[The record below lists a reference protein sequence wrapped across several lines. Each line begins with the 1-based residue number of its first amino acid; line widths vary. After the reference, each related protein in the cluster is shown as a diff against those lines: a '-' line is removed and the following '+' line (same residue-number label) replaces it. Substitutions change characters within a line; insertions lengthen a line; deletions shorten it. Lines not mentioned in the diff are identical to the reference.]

1 MASKDGVVGT
11 RKPRKEKGDGKA
23 LGRPPGVTKKGP
35 NYPHQPEASAGV
47 PLSIQREE
55 NPADH
60 QYHADPLG
68 DSIEEDDLFFS
79 NESFDDL
86 KAQAAENGADA
97 SDVSGAFI

>member
-1 MASKDGVVGT
+1 MPSKDGT
-11 RKPRKEKGDGKA
+11 RKSRKEKGDGKA

-35 NYPHQPEASAGV
+35 NYPTPQASAGV
-47 PLSIQREE
+47 PLGLQRDE

-60 QYHADPLG
+60 YHADPLA

-97 SDVSGAFI
+97 SDASGLFI